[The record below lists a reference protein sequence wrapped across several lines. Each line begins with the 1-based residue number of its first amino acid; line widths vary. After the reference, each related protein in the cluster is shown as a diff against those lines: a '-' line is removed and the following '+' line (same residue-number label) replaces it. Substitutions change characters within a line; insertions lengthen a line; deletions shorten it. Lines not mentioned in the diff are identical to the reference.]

1 MMLPRTPVRTG
12 LAALA
17 LVALCAGAVLGA
29 RGPHPAAASR
39 PTVAADGSCLPAR
52 GSTRI
57 GDALLHVPAGAK
69 PPLPLVVAF
78 HGAFGSGP
86 GFEPESGL
94 SRSADRHGFAVLYPT
109 AGSSRHFWSLNRSS
123 APDDV
128 ARVRDLLPQAERL
141 ACADRRRVYA
151 TGVSN
156 GGGFTARVA
165 CEMADTFAAAAPVAG
180 GYSSLDRCPDDVR
193 IPLLEIHGSADQVVP
208 YEGVGAHRAGD
219 VRRFVS
225 GWARRDGCDRT
236 PRITHPARYV
246 TWVTHRHCDRGYA
259 IEHVR
264 FEGTDHGWPGSK
276 PPYPSHHPA
285 GLPASEL
292 VWQFFAGRR
301 LPH

>member
-1 MMLPRTPVRTG
+1 M
-12 LAALA
+12 
-17 LVALCAGAVLGA
+17 LGA

-52 GSTRI
+52 GSTRL

-109 AGSSRHFWSLNRSS
+109 AGSSRRFWSLNRAS

-128 ARVRDLLPQAERL
+128 ARVRELLPQAERL
-141 ACADRRRVYA
+141 ACSDRRRVYA

-156 GGGFTARVA
+156 GGGFSARVA

-180 GYSSLDRCPDDVR
+180 GYRSLDRCPGDVR

-208 YEGVGAHRAGD
+208 YEGAGAERAGD

-225 GWARRDGCDRT
+225 EWARRDGCDRA
-236 PRITHPARYV
+236 PRITHPAPYV
-246 TWVTHRHCDRGYA
+246 TRVTHRHCDRGYA
-259 IEHVR
+259 VEHIR

-276 PPYPSHHPA
+276 PPYPRHHPA

-292 VWQFFAGRR
+292 VWRFFAGRR